1 MSRFAN
7 TYCSQCGAELGP
19 GEAGVSSCTDHAGKP
34 LLEVL
39 AAIDDHLQALQHYAY
54 SQDLRKAMT
63 TATDLLEAA
72 RAAEAVFARQ
82 KWLTDSPDPEAVA
95 LFKLRAA
102 IARATGGA
110 A

>member
-1 MSRFAN
+1 M

-19 GEAGVSSCTDHAGKP
+19 GDAGVSSCSDHVGKP
-34 LLEVL
+34 LMEVL
-39 AAIDDHLQALQHYAY
+39 AAIGDHLQALQPYAH
-54 SQDLRKAMT
+54 SHDLRKAMA

-82 KWLTDSPDPEAVA
+82 KWRTGSPDPEAVA